1 MGDGLGWGLGFF
13 LLFPVQG
20 VMGGGLGRFRQFW
33 SPVQG
38 GLPLI
43 NQEVSR
49 VLLVGVYL
57 EGFRIFRDFLS
68 HSGFSVIF
76 GLPL

>member
-13 LLFPVQG
+13 MLFSVQG
-20 VMGGGLGRFRQFW
+20 VVGGGFGRFRQFW

-38 GLPLI
+38 GLSLI

-57 EGFRIFRDFLS
+57 EGFGIFWDFLS